1 MKNGK
6 KSAKPRLSYSEYKY
20 GSEVQ
25 SLEVDIIRMEQNQKM
40 EDLDKDIMLQIRKQI
55 KTPPQISVGGVT

>member
-6 KSAKPRLSYSEYKY
+6 KSTKPRLSCSEYKN

-25 SLEVDIIRMEQNQKM
+25 SFDIDIIRMEQNQKM
-40 EDLDKDIMLQIRKQI
+40 EDRDKEIMLQIRKQI
-55 KTPPQISVGGVT
+55 KIGTEIFVPCTR

>member
-40 EDLDKDIMLQIRKQI
+40 EDRDKEIMLQIRKQI
-55 KTPPQISVGGVT
+55 KIGTEIFVPCTR

>member
-40 EDLDKDIMLQIRKQI
+40 EDRDKEIMLQIRKQI
-55 KTPPQISVGGVT
+55 KIGTEIFVP